1 MDFLMRITFLASFY
15 SFVFLSLFGCDG
27 QVSSSQSKEKLD
39 LLTKSSSNTDIKKQI
54 TESNESAVVLGLLG
68 THCKTNETAYI
79 NAKIQKVQR
88 NTSKDVAYKLE
99 PTDNVLSICIAK
111 DDTSLSYRFGRIDDI
126 GLEKIAT
133 EDAPF
138 GSYYRQ
144 VGRVGESI
152 LFFNNG
158 DYHYY
163 IINSGGMGSGVSVK
177 VFKNDTLITELF
189 SGNDAYND
197 FIVATDLTLPKKL
210 VSEKQPFNKQMQ

>member
-1 MDFLMRITFLASFY
+1 MRITFLASFY

>member
-1 MDFLMRITFLASFY
+1 MRITFLASFY
-15 SFVFLSLFGCDG
+15 SFVFLFLFGCDG

-79 NAKIQKVQR
+79 NAKIQKVLR

-144 VGRVGESI
+144 VGRIGESI